1 MLQKSSFRLPLIG
14 KRLCVDVICVI
25 NISSSLG
32 KIRRQETNVLKK
44 MKLKKRTPTGRAE
57 RTKYVRLLL
66 GVRGNNNNT
75 HNAGDKNFQIQFFY
89 NVIRVTDSF
98 G

>member
-1 MLQKSSFRLPLIG
+1 
-14 KRLCVDVICVI
+14 
-25 NISSSLG
+25 
-32 KIRRQETNVLKK
+32 